1 LHELQ
6 LSTALSSPVM
16 FADDTTSPVLDPGR
30 GKTKTGRLWCYAVDN
45 RPWRGPGQPAAAY
58 VYSEDRKG
66 EHLAGH
72 LKDFKG
78 LLQTD
83 GYAGFIR
90 VARTDGAVKLAFC
103 WAHARRK
110 FHDIHAATESPIAEE
125 ALRRA
130 FRDRGGCPR
139 SDRRTA
145 PVRAPGTVPV
155 EAMHAWMTEQLARV
169 PGRSAIAQVFR
180 YALTH
185 WDGLTVFLKDGRAA
199 LDTNVVE
206 RAMRPVALGRKNALF
221 AGSDEGATYCAS
233 DYVLIIPAH
242 SGVDFQVAAFGSCA
256 VVQRP
261 GGPPAKR
268 GLRGE
273 RSMARSG
280 RSDAPRWSRCRSVGG
295 PLSGSAS
302 GPRLLRRAWPLR
314 VPPVRLPDRAGFV
327 SGGGAGIRSRA
338 TNRSLGR

>member
-1 LHELQ
+1 
-6 LSTALSSPVM
+6 M

-78 LLQTD
+78 LLQTE

-145 PVRAPGTVPV
+145 PVRAPATKP
-155 EAMHAWMTEQLARV
+155 
-169 PGRSAIAQVFR
+169 P
-180 YALTH
+180 
-185 WDGLTVFLKDGRAA
+185 
-199 LDTNVVE
+199 
-206 RAMRPVALGRKNALF
+206 LG
-221 AGSDEGATYCAS
+221 
-233 DYVLIIPAH
+233 
-242 SGVDFQVAAFGSCA
+242 
-256 VVQRP
+256 
-261 GGPPAKR
+261 
-268 GLRGE
+268 
-273 RSMARSG
+273 
-280 RSDAPRWSRCRSVGG
+280 
-295 PLSGSAS
+295 
-302 GPRLLRRAWPLR
+302 
-314 VPPVRLPDRAGFV
+314 
-327 SGGGAGIRSRA
+327 
-338 TNRSLGR
+338 